1 MSIEKHLKRMK
12 SSVFNN
18 LIHYFLLFS
27 QNCLELNK
35 IVLDIIICFTFKIK
49 NAMYYRKKH
58 GKGFT
63 YKDKN
68 GKTIKEAE
76 TKDWIQSLVIPPAW
90 TDVEIQENRKADLL
104 VTGRDDKDRKQ
115 YIYNAKYRD
124 KQNAKKFDRI
134 IDFADQLEH
143 MRRVTGQHLRKR
155 KLNREKVL
163 ATMLRLLESAFFR
176 PGSETYSKE
185 NATYGLTT
193 LRHKHLTIEGDE
205 IIFTYNG
212 KSGQDQEKHIVD
224 KKLAK
229 IVQEIDDMP
238 GYEIFKYLD
247 EDDNIVDVKS
257 DDLNAYIHE
266 VMGEEFSAKDFRT
279 WAGTMIAAIALDE
292 LGVVD
297 KKDQKLLD
305 KNIKEAVNR
314 VSERLGNTPSV
325 ARGSYI
331 DPRVIDDYTQGR
343 TLQYFEKEINKMLK
357 KAENLSKEEIGVL
370 YMLRN
375 RLKSK

>member
-1 MSIEKHLKRMK
+1 MYHRKR
-12 SSVFNN
+12 S
-18 LIHYFLLFS
+18 
-27 QNCLELNK
+27 
-35 IVLDIIICFTFKIK
+35 
-49 NAMYYRKKH
+49 

-63 YKDKN
+63 YQDKN
-68 GKTIKEAE
+68 GKTIKDAE
-76 TKDWIQSLVIPPAW
+76 IRDWIKSLVIPPAW
-90 TDVEIQENRKADLL
+90 TDVEISENRNADLL

-115 YIYNAKYRD
+115 YIYHPKYIER
-124 KQNAKKFDRI
+124 QNAKKFDRI

-176 PGSETYSKE
+176 PGNNTYSKE

-193 LRHKHLTIEGDE
+193 LRSKHLTIEGEE
-205 IIFTYNG
+205 IIFNYNG
-212 KSGQDQEKHIVD
+212 KSGQEQEKHIVD

-229 IVQEIDDMP
+229 IVQEIDEMP

-247 EDDNIVDVKS
+247 EDGNIVKVKS

-292 LGVVD
+292 LGVVER
-297 KKDQKLLD
+297 KDQDLLD

-314 VSERLGNTPSV
+314 VSERLGNTPAV

-331 DPRVIDDYTQGR
+331 DPRIIEDYTKGR
-343 TLQYFEKEINKMLK
+343 TLKYFEKEINRLLK
-357 KAENLSKEEIGVL
+357 TAENLSKEEIGVL
-370 YMLRN
+370 CMLRN
-375 RLKSK
+375 RLDK

>member
-1 MSIEKHLKRMK
+1 
-12 SSVFNN
+12 
-18 LIHYFLLFS
+18 
-27 QNCLELNK
+27 
-35 IVLDIIICFTFKIK
+35 
-49 NAMYYRKKH
+49 MYHRKKH

-63 YKDKN
+63 YKEND
-68 GKTIKEAE
+68 GKTIKEKE
-76 TKDWIQSLVIPPAW
+76 TIGWIKSLVIPPAW
-90 TDVEIQENRKADLL
+90 TNVEISENKKAYLL

-115 YIYNAKYRD
+115 YIYHPKHTER
-124 KQNAKKFDRI
+124 QNSKKFDRI

-155 KLNREKVL
+155 KLNREKVM

-193 LRHKHLTIEGDE
+193 LRSKHLTIEGDE
-205 IIFTYNG
+205 IIFKYNG
-212 KSGQDQEKHIVD
+212 KSGQDQEKHIID

-229 IVQEIDDMP
+229 IVQEIDDIP

-247 EDDNIVDVKS
+247 EDNNIIDVKS

-292 LGVVD
+292 LGVVN

-305 KNIKEAVNR
+305 QNIKEAVNR

-331 DPRVIDDYTQGR
+331 DPRVIDDYTNGR
-343 TLQYFEKEINKMLK
+343 TLQYFEKEINLLLK

-370 YMLRN
+370 CLLRN
-375 RLKSK
+375 RLKNN

>member
-1 MSIEKHLKRMK
+1 MFYRRKHGRG
-12 SSVFNN
+12 
-18 LIHYFLLFS
+18 
-27 QNCLELNK
+27 
-35 IVLDIIICFTFKIK
+35 FTFK
-49 NAMYYRKKH
+49 
-58 GKGFT
+58 
-63 YKDKN
+63 DEN
-68 GKTIKEAE
+68 GKTIKDPG
-76 TKDWIQSLVIPPAW
+76 TRSWIKSLVIPPAW
-90 TDVEIQENRKADLL
+90 TEVEISENKKSDLL
-104 VTGRDDKDRKQ
+104 VTGRDDKNRKQ
-115 YIYNAKYRD
+115 YIYHQKYTAR
-124 KQNAKKFDRI
+124 QNSKKFDRI
-134 IDFADQLEH
+134 INFADQLEH

-155 KLNREKVL
+155 KLTREKVL

-193 LRHKHLTIEGDE
+193 LRHKHLTINGDE
-205 IIFTYNG
+205 MIFSYNG
-212 KSGQDQEKHIVD
+212 KSGQEQEKQIID

-247 EDDNIVDVKS
+247 EDNTIVDVKS

-266 VMGEEFSAKDFRT
+266 VMGDEFSAKDFRT

-314 VSERLGNTPSV
+314 VSESLGNTPSV
-325 ARGSYI
+325 ARSSYI
-331 DPRVIDDYTQGR
+331 DPRIIEDYTDGL
-343 TLQYFEKEINKMLK
+343 TLQYFEKEINKLLK

-370 YMLRN
+370 CMLRN
-375 RLKSK
+375 RLKKK

>member
-1 MSIEKHLKRMK
+1 
-12 SSVFNN
+12 
-18 LIHYFLLFS
+18 
-27 QNCLELNK
+27 
-35 IVLDIIICFTFKIK
+35 
-49 NAMYYRKKH
+49 MYYRKRS
-58 GKGFT
+58 GTGFT
-63 YKDKN
+63 YQN
-68 GKTIKEAE
+68 TEGKTIKDNEIRN
-76 TKDWIQSLVIPPAW
+76 WIKSLVIPPAW
-90 TDVEIQENRKADLL
+90 TDVEINENRKADLL

-115 YIYNAKYRD
+115 YIYHPKYTER
-124 KQNAKKFDRI
+124 QNAKKFDRI

-143 MRRVTGQHLRKR
+143 MRRVTGQHLRKG
-155 KLNREKVL
+155 KLGREKVL

-176 PGSETYSKE
+176 PGSDTYSKE

-193 LRHKHLTIEGDE
+193 LRSKHLTIDGDE
-205 IIFTYNG
+205 IIFHYNG
-212 KSGQDQEKHIVD
+212 KSGQEQEKHIED

-229 IVQEIDDMP
+229 IVREIDDMP

-247 EDDNIVDVKS
+247 EDDKIIKVKS
-257 DDLNAYIHE
+257 DDLNAYIRE
-266 VMGEEFSAKDFRT
+266 IMGEEFSAKDFRT

-297 KKDQKLLD
+297 KEDQKSLD

-331 DPRVIDDYTQGR
+331 DPRIIDDYTQGR
-343 TLQYFEKEINKMLK
+343 TLKYFEKEINRLLK

-370 YMLRN
+370 CMLRN
-375 RLKSK
+375 RLKGNA

>member
-1 MSIEKHLKRMK
+1 MYLRKR
-12 SSVFNN
+12 
-18 LIHYFLLFS
+18 
-27 QNCLELNK
+27 
-35 IVLDIIICFTFKIK
+35 
-49 NAMYYRKKH
+49 H

-63 YKDKN
+63 YKDNKGN
-68 GKTIKEAE
+68 TIKDKE
-76 TKDWIQSLVIPPAW
+76 TKEWIKSLVIPPAW
-90 TDVEIQENRKADLL
+90 TDVEIEENRKADLL

-115 YIYNAKYRD
+115 YIYNPTYTE
-124 KQNAKKFDRI
+124 KQNSKKFDRI
-134 IDFADQLEH
+134 IDFANQLEH

-155 KLNREKVL
+155 KLNREKVM

-193 LRHKHLTIEGDE
+193 LRSKHLTIEGDE
-205 IIFTYNG
+205 IIFKYNG
-212 KSGQDQEKHIVD
+212 KSGQEQEKHIID
-224 KKLAK
+224 NKLAK
-229 IVQEIDDMP
+229 IVQEIDDMR
-238 GYEIFKYLD
+238 GYEVFKYLD
-247 EDDNIVDVKS
+247 EDDNIIDVKS

-331 DPRVIDDYTQGR
+331 DPRIIDDYTQGR
-343 TLQYFEKEINKMLK
+343 TLKYFEKEIKKMLK
-357 KAENLSKEEIGVL
+357 DAENLSKEEIGVL
-370 YMLRN
+370 CMLRN
-375 RLKSK
+375 RLKS

>member
-1 MSIEKHLKRMK
+1 
-12 SSVFNN
+12 
-18 LIHYFLLFS
+18 
-27 QNCLELNK
+27 
-35 IVLDIIICFTFKIK
+35 
-49 NAMYYRKKH
+49 MYHRKKH

-63 YKDKN
+63 YQDKN
-68 GKTIKEAE
+68 GKTITDKNIR
-76 TKDWIQSLVIPPAW
+76 KWIESLVIPPAW
-90 TDVEIQENRKADLL
+90 TDVEIDENRNADLL

-115 YIYNAKYRD
+115 YIYHANYRE
-124 KQNAKKFDRI
+124 KQNSKKFDRI
-134 IDFADQLEH
+134 ISFADQLEH

-155 KLNREKVL
+155 TLNREKVM

-205 IIFTYNG
+205 MIFSYNG
-212 KSGQDQEKHIVD
+212 KSGQEQEKHIVD
-224 KKLAK
+224 KRLAK
-229 IVQEIDDMP
+229 IVKEIDDMP

-247 EDDNIVDVKS
+247 DDNTIVDVKS
-257 DDLNAYIHE
+257 DDLNMYIRE

-292 LGVVD
+292 LGVVGEE
-297 KKDQKLLD
+297 DQKLLD

-331 DPRVIDDYTQGR
+331 DPRIIDDYTQGR
-343 TLQYFEKEINKMLK
+343 TLHYFEKEINQLLK
-357 KAENLSKEEIGVL
+357 KAESLSKEEIGVL
-370 YMLRN
+370 CMLRN
-375 RLKSK
+375 RLKKK

>member
-1 MSIEKHLKRMK
+1 
-12 SSVFNN
+12 
-18 LIHYFLLFS
+18 
-27 QNCLELNK
+27 
-35 IVLDIIICFTFKIK
+35 
-49 NAMYYRKKH
+49 MYYRKKH

-63 YKDKN
+63 YKDEDK
-68 GKTIKEAE
+68 KTLDKE
-76 TKDWIQSLVIPPAW
+76 TRSWIQSLIIPPAW
-90 TDVEIQENRKADLL
+90 TDVEINENRKADLL

-115 YIYNAKYRD
+115 YIYHTKYRE
-124 KQNAKKFDRI
+124 KQNSKKFDRI
-134 IDFADQLEH
+134 INFADQLEH

-155 KLNREKVL
+155 KLNREKVM

-176 PGSETYSKE
+176 PGSEAYSKE

-193 LRHKHLTIEGDE
+193 LRSKHLTINGDE
-205 IIFTYNG
+205 IIFNYNG
-212 KSGQDQEKHIVD
+212 KSGQEQEKHIVD

-229 IVQEIDDMP
+229 IVQEIDDMK
-238 GYEIFKYLD
+238 GYEVFKYLD
-247 EDDNIVDVKS
+247 DDDNIVDVKS
-257 DDLNAYIHE
+257 EDLNAYIHE

-314 VSERLGNTPSV
+314 VSERLGNTPAV

-331 DPRVIDDYTQGR
+331 DPRILEDYTKGR
-343 TLQYFEKEINKMLK
+343 TLKYFENEITLLLK

-370 YMLRN
+370 CMLRN
-375 RLKSK
+375 RLKKK